1 MRERVETDDAPEP
14 VDDSAI
20 AVSDA
25 EDESETEKTTL
36 MVSTGPGITSGWRLL
51 TRLWRNGR
59 GLGSQLRSS
68 LLEWSIHTLRTSDR
82 GARVSA

>member
-25 EDESETEKTTL
+25 EDESETVE
-36 MVSTGPGITSGWRLL
+36 
-51 TRLWRNGR
+51 NDFD
-59 GLGSQLRSS
+59 GSCVVC
-68 LLEWSIHTLRTSDR
+68 
-82 GARVSA
+82 G

>member
-25 EDESETEKTTL
+25 EDESETVENNFDGFDGSWDYEWVAVADQI
-36 MVSTGPGITSGWRLL
+36 MEEWPWTGIAVAVFVIGMAYSYVKNKR
-51 TRLWRNGR
+51 
-59 GLGSQLRSS
+59 
-68 LLEWSIHTLRTSDR
+68 
-82 GARVSA
+82 